1 MSRVMRALLIALLA
15 TIVCQHQ
22 ARKGDGAVSF
32 KKTAHRLLRRGEVPR
47 WSQARAS
54 ATNAVIAD
62 IAGERQQDAARG
74 DKLYEHR
81 AADTDC

>member
-22 ARKGDGAVSF
+22 ARGDGCEL
-32 KKTAHRLLRRGEVPR
+32 KKTLAHRLLRRGDVPR
-47 WSQARAS
+47 GSQVRAS
-54 ATNAVIAD
+54 GTNAAIAD

-74 DKLYEHR
+74 DKLHEH
-81 AADTDC
+81 